1 MKGDE
6 AVERQ
11 MICQVNK
18 MSSGERGLRAPLKY
32 VQSWGC

>member
-6 AVERQ
+6 AVEQQ

-18 MSSGERGLRAPLKY
+18 MSSGERWLGALLKY